1 MRLADTSFLV
11 GLIEEDDSH
20 HQNALTILEDVQ
32 TLNVGPIIVGEA
44 VARETLQV
52 MERRYS
58 TPQPDAAVALYHVCI
73 TQPFRCDP
81 AVLRALREAA
91 VRPALGF
98 VDALL
103 AEQAL
108 RAGAELLSFDRRLL
122 GHMERLRSR

>member
-11 GLIEEDDSH
+11 SLIEEDDSH

-81 AVLRALREAA
+81 AVLQALREAA